1 MIFSNTLDNKD
12 KRLTA
17 LKLVFSVGAWFL
29 NTGTIAES
37 FLVSGNLFSLKALLI
52 RFVSLLK
59 QNFL

>member
-1 MIFSNTLDNKD
+1 MIFSNALDNKG

-17 LKLVFSVGAWFL
+17 LKFVFSVGARFL
-29 NTGTIAES
+29 NTGTVVES
-37 FLVSGNLFSLKALLI
+37 FRVSRNLFSLKALLI

>member
-17 LKLVFSVGAWFL
+17 LNLVFSVGAWFL

-37 FLVSGNLFSLKALLI
+37 FIVSGNLFSLKALLI